1 MATTEEITPA
11 RTGTH
16 AVQESPEQVPW
27 RNIALGFIGVVL
39 IGIGLGLVVNS
50 VADAVWLTIRLL
62 VIVAVVAMFGLVLSE
77 VRRRKRRKAR
87 LGASRQAAER
97 GARADKTRR
106 DLTADA
112 SRIPVVAQQTPPVV
126 ERIEPLVDPDLV
138 ASDTARSHQHVDADV
153 AVAGPSDVAGS
164 PDVAAVAGP
173 PVAPAS
179 GIVVPP
185 PPASVAPPPPPP
197 ASSPAAPALV
207 PVASASGAVPPPPP
221 PPSSTAVPP
230 SWAAAA
236 SALDEAPLPV
246 SAAGVAASTQLDE
259 TQLDEPQLDEP
270 HLVRPEVL
278 DAIAPHVPVEPE
290 PAVAAMAS
298 LFAPPSGPPLP
309 PPPGVVSGLPVLP
322 VAPDAVMPPPPPPPP
337 LPQRVTAPL
346 ASPAIPTSAM
356 ALDRTRSVVG
366 SVAPVIVFR
375 YRKWVLG
382 QMTPGA
388 VFEPLAIEGGL
399 DDWALLSACGVA
411 TLLAWTHEDHN
422 VTHPVEAWVDELL
435 PAHGVRIRDRQ
446 LAIDLVL
453 AAALRAGGVEA
464 PQSPHVRSYEP
475 ADLVTA
481 LASIH
486 VGLLRMYCGL
496 GRIGAERVLADQYGI
511 TAGDPSR

>member
-1 MATTEEITPA
+1 MATTEEINSVRAGTQTPED
-11 RTGTH
+11 G
-16 AVQESPEQVPW
+16 PEQVPW

-62 VIVAVVAMFGLVLSE
+62 VIVAVVALFGLVLSE
-77 VRRRKRRKAR
+77 VRRRKRRTAR
-87 LGASRQAAER
+87 VGATRQAAER

-106 DLTADA
+106 NLAADA
-112 SRIPVVAQQTPPVV
+112 SRIPVVSV
-126 ERIEPLVDPDLV
+126 PDLALEPSFVPAGASELFTPTVV
-138 ASDTARSHQHVDADV
+138 AETIQVSI
-153 AVAGPSDVAGS
+153 P
-164 PDVAAVAGP
+164 
-173 PVAPAS
+173 
-179 GIVVPP
+179 PP
-185 PPASVAPPPPPP
+185 PPAPAPPPPPP
-197 ASSPAAPALV
+197 A
-207 PVASASGAVPPPPP
+207 
-221 PPSSTAVPP
+221 PPSSSGDDAH
-230 SWAAAA
+230 
-236 SALDEAPLPV
+236 
-246 SAAGVAASTQLDE
+246 VARQD
-259 TQLDEPQLDEP
+259 
-270 HLVRPEVL
+270 VL
-278 DAIAPHVPVEPE
+278 DAIAPYAPVEPE
-290 PAVAAMAS
+290 PAHEPAAPVLVPQVSVIEVPGAAAPTAVFATAS
-298 LFAPPSGPPLP
+298 LFAPPVGPALP
-309 PPPGVVSGLPVLP
+309 PPAGVVTGLPVLP

-337 LPQRVTAPL
+337 LPQRVSAPL
-346 ASPAIPTSAM
+346 ASPAIPTSAI
-356 ALDRTRSVVG
+356 ALDRTRSVVS
-366 SVAPVIVFR
+366 SVAPVVVFR

-411 TLLAWTHEDHN
+411 TLLAWTHEDHD

-511 TAGDPSR
+511 TAGDPGR

>member
-16 AVQESPEQVPW
+16 AAQESPEQVPW

-62 VIVAVVAMFGLVLSE
+62 VIVAVVALFGLVLSE

-87 LGASRQAAER
+87 LGAGRQAEAR

-106 DLTADA
+106 DLAADA
-112 SRIPVVAQQTPPVV
+112 SRIPIVGGGAATAV
-126 ERIEPLVDPDLV
+126 EPLVDPDLI
-138 ASDTARSHQHVDADV
+138 DAD
-153 AVAGPSDVAGS
+153 AALTPSAGEPM
-164 PDVAAVAGP
+164 P
-173 PVAPAS
+173 PAQATPL
-179 GIVVPP
+179 VVPP
-185 PPASVAPPPPPP
+185 PPPVAPPPPAPVLAP
-197 ASSPAAPALV
+197 ASSTTA
-207 PVASASGAVPPPPP
+207 AVPPPPP
-221 PPSSTAVPP
+221 PPPPATVLPAWVPVEP
-230 SWAAAA
+230 
-236 SALDEAPLPV
+236 ALGDVDESHV
-246 SAAGVAASTQLDE
+246 
-259 TQLDEPQLDEP
+259 
-270 HLVRPEVL
+270 VRPDVL
-278 DAIAPHVPVEPE
+278 DAIAPYAAVEPE
-290 PAVAAMAS
+290 PVAPAMEPEPMAVRMMVAPAMAA

-322 VAPDAVMPPPPPPPP
+322 VAPDAVMPPPPPAPP
-337 LPQRVTAPL
+337 LPQRITAPL

-511 TAGDPSR
+511 TAGDPGR